1 MTLHREDN
9 YASRKPRTM
18 GPAKKNEDPP
28 VIEEINA
35 APKTEL
41 IKVGVIEDNHKFREA
56 LEFLL
61 NHTPGYQCV
70 GSFRSIEEALERIQ
84 FNLPDVALV
93 DIGLPGMSG
102 VEGVRILKERYPAL
116 VMLMNTVYDDDERI
130 FQALCAGASGYLLKK
145 TPPSRLIES
154 LNEAIGGGAPMSPEV
169 ARRVLA
175 LFRQIN
181 PPEHEDYRLT
191 PHELRLLKLLVE
203 GHSYKTA
210 ATQLGV
216 TVKTISFHL
225 QKIYEKL
232 QVHSKTEAVAKALRN
247 RLV

>member
-1 MTLHREDN
+1 MMR
-9 YASRKPRTM
+9 
-18 GPAKKNEDPP
+18 
-28 VIEEINA
+28 A
-35 APKTEL
+35 APAAT
-41 IKVGVIEDNHKFREA
+41 KVAIIEDHHKFREA

-61 NHTPGYQCV
+61 NQTSGYRCV
-70 GSFRSIEEALERIQ
+70 GSFRSMEEALDKIG

-102 VEGVRILKERYPAL
+102 VEGVRILKERHPSL
-116 VMLMNTVYDDDERI
+116 VLLMNTVYDDDERI

-145 TPPSRLIES
+145 TPPARLIES
-154 LNEAIGGGAPMSPEV
+154 LNEAIAGGAPMSPEV

-175 LFRQIN
+175 LFREIR
-181 PPEHEDYRLT
+181 PPEHEDYQLT

-210 ATQLGV
+210 AAQLGV

-232 QVHSKTEAVAKALRN
+232 QVHSKSEAVAKALRN

>member
-1 MTLHREDN
+1 VN
-9 YASRKPRTM
+9 QSVKPA
-18 GPAKKNEDPP
+18 PA
-28 VIEEINA
+28 
-35 APKTEL
+35 T
-41 IKVGVIEDNHKFREA
+41 IKVAIVEDHHKFREA

-61 NHTPGYQCV
+61 NHTSGYQCV
-70 GSFRSIEEALERIQ
+70 GSFRSMEEALEKIR

-102 VEGVRILKERYPAL
+102 VEGVRILKERYPSVVL
-116 VMLMNTVYDDDERI
+116 LMNTVYDDDERI

-145 TPPSRLIES
+145 MPPARLIES
-154 LNEAIGGGAPMSPEV
+154 LNEAIAGGAPMSPEV

-175 LFRQIN
+175 LFREIR
-181 PPEHEDYRLT
+181 PPEREDYQLT
-191 PHELRLLKLLVE
+191 PHELRLLKLLTE

-210 ATQLGV
+210 ATELGV
-216 TVKTISFHL
+216 SVKTISFHL

-232 QVHSKTEAVAKALRN
+232 QVHSKSEAVAKALRN